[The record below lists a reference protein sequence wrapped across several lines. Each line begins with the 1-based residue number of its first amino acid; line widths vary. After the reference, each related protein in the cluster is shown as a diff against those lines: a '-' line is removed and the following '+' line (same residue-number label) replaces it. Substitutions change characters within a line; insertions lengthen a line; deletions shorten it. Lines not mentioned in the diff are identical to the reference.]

1 MSDEVKDT
9 SRHDDSCREVV
20 AKVLVLQKHQDFVLV
35 PLGQIVVW
43 MFGHRHA
50 SLSDRQRR
58 LKFPLAPVFPFFV
71 GLAFLFH
78 LSVSLGESVLIFS
91 DGNPP
96 VISG

>member
-1 MSDEVKDT
+1 VFAE
-9 SRHDDSCREVV
+9 
-20 AKVLVLQKHQDFVLV
+20 VLVLQKHQDFILV
-35 PLGQIVVW
+35 PLWQIVVW

-50 SLSDRQRR
+50 SLSDRHRR
-58 LKFPLAPVFPFFV
+58 LKFSLAPVFPFFV

-78 LSVSLGESVLIFS
+78 LAVSLGESVLIFS